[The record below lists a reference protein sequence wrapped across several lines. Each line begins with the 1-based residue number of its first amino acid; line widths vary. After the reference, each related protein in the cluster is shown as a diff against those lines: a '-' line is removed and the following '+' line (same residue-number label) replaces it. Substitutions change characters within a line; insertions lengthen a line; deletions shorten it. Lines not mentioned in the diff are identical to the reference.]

1 MTRSHLYDVA
11 QVCMNG
17 HSITS
22 AFESYPQFRAE
33 HCPSCGSPTITQC
46 PSCEEPIRGEYRE
59 SVSFVPYDPPRFCR
73 ECGKPYPWTMTTLEA
88 AAELV
93 EEMDGLSDDERKAL
107 SSSLDDLVRDTPRT
121 PAAAAKFKRL
131 IGKAGSTVAAEFRA
145 LLVDVISETAKK
157 LLYPGS

>member
-1 MTRSHLYDVA
+1 
-11 QVCMNG
+11 
-17 HSITS
+17 
-22 AFESYPQFRAE
+22 
-33 HCPSCGSPTITQC
+33 
-46 PSCEEPIRGEYRE
+46 
-59 SVSFVPYDPPRFCR
+59 
-73 ECGKPYPWTMTTLEA
+73 MTTLEA